1 MSNPS
6 NLPDP
11 KIIEKAI
18 GNLRSVGY
26 QLDALTF
33 NLDELIAM
41 VEEDIRNNPV
51 NTYRRQNNSFMGE
64 KNTTRSVTKFS
75 CLILIGFA
83 VNFQIINACGLL
95 LARSYLLFSSFYY
108 ISIRAPIFSN
118 IFCSCWSR

>member
-26 QLDALTF
+26 QLDALTL
-33 NLDELIAM
+33 NLDEVIAM

-51 NTYRRQNNSFMGE
+51 NTYRRQ
-64 KNTTRSVTKFS
+64 KIQQ
-75 CLILIGFA
+75 ILK
-83 VNFQIINACGLL
+83 
-95 LARSYLLFSSFYY
+95 
-108 ISIRAPIFSN
+108 
-118 IFCSCWSR
+118 